1 MRSRQEMSEKT
12 KRILEDIGVSILGF
26 VMGLVLGWILTDW
39 LEYKYQQREIATCED
54 GYYWLDDTKTERVY
68 LQALDTCRLEK

>member
-1 MRSRQEMSEKT
+1 MSET
-12 KRILEDIGVSILGF
+12 KKQLLQYIGFAILGF

-39 LEYKYQQREIATCED
+39 LEYKYQQREMATCED

-68 LQALDTCRLEK
+68 LQALDTCKERK